1 MHWLCHIWTNSDSFA
16 HSFFQQLSPS
26 GKPIQEKLSLLTR
39 FVSSQRPR
47 RRKAKNTA
55 RRKNALKR
63 GNVQR
68 RRNMPKR
75 KQKQKRKRRKKAK
88 VVKDREWFLQIT
100 ECQHGC
106 KWSWVKSTMCE
117 TNE

>member
-1 MHWLCHIWTNSDSFA
+1 
-16 HSFFQQLSPS
+16 
-26 GKPIQEKLSLLTR
+26 
-39 FVSSQRPR
+39 
-47 RRKAKNTA
+47 
-55 RRKNALKR
+55 
-63 GNVQR
+63 
-68 RRNMPKR
+68 MPKR

-106 KWSWVKSTMCE
+106 QWSWVKFTTCE